1 MIEEKKALEL
11 IAQGEGQFVEF
22 KETVPSKVREL
33 SEEVCAFANA
43 SGGYIFIGVTNGNRI
58 SRNLVIDNSKRSA
71 IQDSLDSIQPKID
84 CEFYSLCLSGQN
96 IWVIEVPEGD
106 EKPYF
111 ASGTAY
117 MRSGAN
123 SQKLRNP
130 SDVRQ
135 LFADAGS
142 LHYDESTC
150 KWFSVSD
157 ISEQAITE
165 FKKRAGI
172 TAKADSFELI
182 RNLKLLNRKEEMTNV
197 VPMFFSDACGTS
209 IPHAV
214 IRCFR
219 FKGTDKV
226 HIIDS
231 KTFGGPVFRQY
242 DDATNWLKEKLAVEY
257 VMDGFNPRKEI
268 WEIPLDAIKEAL
280 TNAICHR
287 DYYESGATI
296 TIELYDDRLEISN
309 PGGLLPT
316 VARDFGHKSLS
327 RNPLIFE
334 LFTRMHL
341 VEKVGSGIP
350 RMADEMKDANLPAPE
365 YRTEGFFTT
374 ILRKRPTSKS
384 SKNKEK
390 SKEKSKEKTSDRVL
404 RLIRNNP
411 YITTSEM
418 AEECGLSDNSIYK
431 AIRKLRE
438 RQIIEREGG
447 DKGGKWKILI

>member
-11 IAQGEGQFVEF
+11 ISQGEGQFVEF

-43 SGGYIFIGVTNGNRI
+43 SGGYIFIGVTDGSNI
-58 SRNLVIDNSKRSA
+58 SQNLLIDNSKRSA

-84 CEFYSLCLSGQN
+84 CEFYPLSISGCP

-111 ASGTAY
+111 ASGSVY
-117 MRSGAN
+117 MRRGAN

-130 SDVRQ
+130 SDIRQ

-142 LHYDESTC
+142 LHYDEGTC
-150 KWFSVSD
+150 KWFSATD
-157 ISEQAITE
+157 ISEQYVRE

-172 TAKADSFELI
+172 TAKAGGIEFI
-182 RNLKLLNRKEEMTNV
+182 RNLRLLNPKGEMMNV
-197 VPMFFSDACGTS
+197 VPMFFSDACGTA
-209 IPHAV
+209 IPQAV

-231 KTFGGPVFRQY
+231 KTFEGPVFKQY
-242 DDATNWLKEKLAVEY
+242 DDATNWLKEKLSVEY
-257 VMDGFNPRKEI
+257 VMDGFNPRREI

-287 DYYESGATI
+287 DYYETGANI
-296 TIELYDDRLEISN
+296 TVELYDDRLEISN

-316 VARDFGHKSLS
+316 VAMDFGHKSLS

-350 RMADEMKDANLPAPE
+350 RMADEMREANLPAPE

-374 ILRKRPTSKS
+374 VLCKKS
-384 SKNKEK
+384 PSEMPK
-390 SKEKSKEKTSDRVL
+390 SKEKSKEKTTDAVL
-404 RLIRNNP
+404 RLMRENP
-411 YITTSEM
+411 YVTTSEI
-418 AEECGLSDNSIYK
+418 AEECGLSNNSIYK

-438 RQIIEREGG
+438 RNMIEREGG
-447 DKGGKWKILI
+447 DKGGRWKILILP